1 MLVLP
6 PDFLVDGPLM
16 TPRREMAAGKPAPA
30 DEGAE
35 RARSRETE
43 AEQAPPE
50 PGDDEA
56 LIKLTGT
63 MKWFDATRG
72 FGFLVSEQAKG
83 DVLVHFSVLKE
94 HDRRSLPEGAIVEC
108 LVAQQERGLQA
119 RKVLSIDLSNAVV
132 PEFARGT
139 VAAER
144 IDPSA
149 LIDEAGE
156 FEPVRVKWF
165 NRLKG
170 YGFLVRDEA
179 DAQDIFVHME
189 TVRRGG
195 LTDLAP
201 DQPLRA
207 RIASGRKGP
216 LAVEILP
223 A

>member
-1 MLVLP
+1 MTESETAP
-6 PDFLVDGPLM
+6 SDGGAD
-16 TPRREMAAGKPAPA
+16 AARPEDG
-30 DEGAE
+30 DAE
-35 RARSRETE
+35 
-43 AEQAPPE
+43 
-50 PGDDEA
+50 DA
-56 LIKLTGT
+56 LLKVTGT

-72 FGFLVSEQAKG
+72 FGFLVSDDVDG

-94 HDRRSLPEGAIVEC
+94 HDRRSLPEGAIVDC

-119 RKVLSIDLSNAVV
+119 RKVLRIDLSNAVV
-132 PEFARGT
+132 PEFVRNGSS
-139 VAAER
+139 AER

-156 FEPVRVKWF
+156 FEAVRVKWF

-170 YGFLVRDEA
+170 YGFLVREEG

-195 LTDLAP
+195 LTDLIP

-207 RIASGRKGP
+207 RIAEGRKGP
-216 LAVEILP
+216 LAVEVTP